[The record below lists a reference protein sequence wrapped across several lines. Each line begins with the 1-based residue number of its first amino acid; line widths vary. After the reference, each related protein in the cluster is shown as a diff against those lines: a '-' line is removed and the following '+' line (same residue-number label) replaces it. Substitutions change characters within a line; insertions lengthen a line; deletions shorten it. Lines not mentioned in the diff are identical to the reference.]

1 MAITIADLVKQNTLG
16 QSEGFPLGV
25 PQSYSW
31 YQGWNPGGQ
40 LTPPAGF
47 TAVEGWGQVYPE
59 VGQPV
64 STTADVQIANAKTYV
79 HIAQTNQWV
88 LVQDQSQLGLTGGH
102 FLADF
107 TGNTATAMPAT
118 AVSGGGTSFDAPAA
132 GYNDHFWY
140 GSRGTYAAGTVDG
153 VYVQM
158 DMRVTDPN
166 AHLVGMVGADWW
178 QNASADFVP
187 DHSTNPGIGGTNW
200 VELSTQWQTVG
211 YYSMSTPQFEANLP
225 PPLVGSVQPPPV
237 VSPDTLAPAAPQI
250 TAFTPDTGTVG
261 DKVTDASQLTL
272 TGTAE
277 AGSTVNVFEGTTVV
291 GTATASASGAWS
303 LTTAEMSSGTHAF
316 TAKATD
322 AAGNTSSASSLFN
335 VTVNAASPPPVT
347 SPASGSNLLVN
358 GSFESAS
365 LSAYA
370 DGRWGAFS
378 SIPGWTAISG
388 SKIELWSGLEGVK
401 ATDGQN
407 YGELDYLG
415 AQDGFYQDVKTVAG
429 QSYDLSFD
437 ARSRPG
443 STSSTTSMEVLWNGS
458 VIATVPPGDSWQN
471 YDFTVVGTGGQD
483 RLTFSEV
490 AGQGS
495 DGLGALYDNVSLTA
509 NTSAPVTS
517 EPVTQPPAT
526 GANLLVNGSFES
538 SSLAP
543 YDTGRWGAFSSVP
556 GWTAISGS
564 AIELWNNLNGV
575 QATDGQNYGELD
587 YLGAQ
592 DGFYQDVKT
601 VAGQSYDLS
610 FDARSRPG
618 FTSSTTSMDVLWNGS
633 VVATVPPG
641 DSWQN
646 YDFTVVGTGGQD
658 RLTFREVAG
667 QGSDGLG
674 ALYDNVSL
682 TAKSTNATAANVASA
697 NVTPAATLTT
707 ADHSMDLM
715 KQYAATSF
723 ASTSSG
729 LSTAVTGASASNSLD
744 QTLASPQH

>member
-443 STSSTTSMEVLWNGS
+443 FTSSTTSMEILWNGS
-458 VIATVPPGDSWQN
+458 A
-471 YDFTVVGTGGQD
+471 
-483 RLTFSEV
+483 
-490 AGQGS
+490 
-495 DGLGALYDNVSLTA
+495 
-509 NTSAPVTS
+509 
-517 EPVTQPPAT
+517 
-526 GANLLVNGSFES
+526 
-538 SSLAP
+538 
-543 YDTGRWGAFSSVP
+543 
-556 GWTAISGS
+556 
-564 AIELWNNLNGV
+564 
-575 QATDGQNYGELD
+575 
-587 YLGAQ
+587 
-592 DGFYQDVKT
+592 
-601 VAGQSYDLS
+601 
-610 FDARSRPG
+610 
-618 FTSSTTSMDVLWNGS
+618 
-633 VVATVPPG
+633 VATVPPG